1 MRVSLNAVSEY
12 PDPAHPVS
20 RPHCGTGSA
29 LSTTATG
36 LLARIGDAPCG
47 RRWAPHGHALR
58 DGAMVA
64 RCLFDA
70 ALISETFLRGVEG
83 IVQSRVRAAPSVG

>member
-1 MRVSLNAVSEY
+1 
-12 PDPAHPVS
+12 
-20 RPHCGTGSA
+20 
-29 LSTTATG
+29 
-36 LLARIGDAPCG
+36 
-47 RRWAPHGHALR
+47 
-58 DGAMVA
+58 MVA